1 MAIRKPAPKLRTRL
15 PALLAGGVVAS
26 VVVLGVVA
34 GGGPSY
40 GSAIRAQ
47 RRAVT
52 RDATVPQR
60 PPDGGDVLLCARGA
74 TTFASAAAMAA
85 GAPLRRSDGVVEPTV
100 LAAMSSAAVE
110 AGRWAE
116 LAAGGPALP
125 QRMGLSGGAVVAPP
139 EVRCEGAAAFAQARV
154 RTRPALPATPP
165 APAVKA
171 PTAPTKALKKRPAR
185 SKAPAKPT
193 PSSKPASPKPKRAS
207 TTPR

>member
-1 MAIRKPAPKLRTRL
+1 MAIRKPAPKLHTRL

-26 VVVLGVVA
+26 VVLLGLVA

-60 PPDGGDVLLCARGA
+60 APDGGEVLLCARGA
-74 TTFASAAAMAA
+74 TTFASAAAVAA

-116 LAAGGPALP
+116 LGAGGPALP
-125 QRMGLSGGAVVAPP
+125 QRMGLAGGAVVAPP
-139 EVRCEGAAAFAQARV
+139 EVRCHQAPAFAQARV
-154 RTRPALPATPP
+154 SVRPALPATPP
-165 APAVKA
+165 TAPAVKA
-171 PTAPTKALKKRPAR
+171 PASSKKGS
-185 SKAPAKPT
+185 SKAKPATTRK
-193 PSSKPASPKPKRAS
+193 PSSKPASPAPAPAS
-207 TTPR
+207 TRSR